1 MRSLLGDE
9 KGKWVM
15 ALESWAKPPWTT
27 AQLALVQK
35 SQPRGTTNW
44 ATDVQTPGFDA
55 GLL

>member
-1 MRSLLGDE
+1 MHSLLGDE
-9 KGKWVM
+9 KERQVM
-15 ALESWAKPPWTT
+15 ASESWAKPPQTT